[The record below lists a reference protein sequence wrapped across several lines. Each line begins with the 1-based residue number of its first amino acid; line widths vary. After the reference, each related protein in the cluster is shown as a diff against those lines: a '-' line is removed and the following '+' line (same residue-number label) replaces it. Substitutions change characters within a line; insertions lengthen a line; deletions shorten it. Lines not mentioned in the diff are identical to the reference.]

1 MKKILLSSII
11 IIIGITFIGRLSYL
25 QIFSF
30 SPDQVL
36 EDPAIKAI
44 YDYPERGYIY
54 DRDGELLV
62 GNQPAYDVMVI
73 PREVKPLDT
82 LEFCGLLGLE
92 KDRFVEILRKARI
105 YSPRLPSV
113 LVHQLSKEDYARLQ
127 EKMRHYEG
135 FYIQKRSLRYYDT
148 NSAANVLGYISE
160 VNERDLA
167 KNPYY
172 VQGELTGRTGVEKVY
187 EDILR
192 GRKGVQYIQK
202 DRFNRDIGPFKD
214 GTWDTLPE
222 QGIEINITIDK
233 ALQEYGEKLMH
244 GKWGGIVAIEPSSG
258 EILSMISG
266 PTYDP
271 SLLVGRKRSA
281 NYSKLHYDSISK
293 PTFDRSISFEK
304 SPGSPFKAM
313 NALIALQEGA
323 ITPST
328 TFTCYHGFY
337 IGRSKKGCHCGGG
350 TRRLHDGIH
359 ESCNAYFVG
368 VYKKIFEQFD
378 SNAEA
383 MDAWEKHVR
392 SFGLGSYLGSDLH
405 TGRPGSVPS
414 TDLYNKWYG
423 IGDKRW
429 SATTTYSNA
438 IGQGEVNVTPL
449 QLANMTAAIANR
461 GHYYTPHILKK
472 IDGKEI
478 SIPDFVEPKQTT
490 IDKRHF
496 EPVVQGMADVYRKGT
511 AKYIQIPDIEIAGK
525 TGTVENFIK
534 IDSVKTQL
542 TDNSVFV
549 AFAPVDNPKIAIA
562 VYIQN
567 GYYGARYAGHI
578 ASLMIEKYLK
588 GEITRKDL
596 EKRMLERTLES
607 EYAKPYSGKP
617 FKINEYDWSQHA
629 KKPETVDTALDT
641 VER

>member
-11 IIIGITFIGRLSYL
+11 VIIGITFLGRLSYL

-30 SPDQVL
+30 SPDQLL

-54 DRDGELLV
+54 DRHGELLV
-62 GNQPAYDVMVI
+62 GNDPAYDVMVI

-82 LEFCGLLGLE
+82 VEFCNLLAMDKE
-92 KDRFVEILRKARI
+92 KFIKKLRKARV

-113 LVHQLSKEDYARLQ
+113 LVHQLSKQDYARLQ
-127 EKMRHYEG
+127 EKMRRFPG

-148 NSAANVLGYISE
+148 GSGANVLGYISE
-160 VNERDLA
+160 VNERDMA
-167 KNPYY
+167 KNPNY
-172 VQGELTGRTGVEKVY
+172 VQGELTGRTGIEKVY
-187 EDILR
+187 EDTLR
-192 GRKGVQYIQK
+192 GRKGIQYIQK
-202 DRFNRDIGPFKD
+202 DRFNRDIGKYKD
-214 GTWDTLPE
+214 GILDVRPE
-222 QGIEINITIDK
+222 QGKEITLTIDK
-233 ALQEYGEKLMH
+233 ELQEYGERLMN

-258 EILSMISG
+258 EILTMISG

-281 NYSKLHYDSISK
+281 NYSKLHYDSISN

-304 SPGSPFKAM
+304 SPGSPFKTI

-328 TFTCYHGFY
+328 TFTCHHGFY

-350 TRRLHDGIH
+350 TRNLNSGIYK
-359 ESCNAYFVG
+359 SCNAYFVG
-368 VYKKIFEQFD
+368 AYKKIFEQFP
-378 SNAEA
+378 SNSEA

-405 TGRPGSVPS
+405 TGRRGSVPN
-414 TDLYNKWYG
+414 TELYNKWYG
-423 IGDKRW
+423 KGDRRW

-461 GHYYTPHILKK
+461 GHYFTPHVIKK
-472 IDGKEI
+472 IEGNDI
-478 SIPDFVEPKQTT
+478 VIPDFIEPKYTT
-490 IDKRHF
+490 IDKKHF
-496 EPVVQGMADVYRKGT
+496 EPVVQGMADVYKKGT
-511 AKYIQIPDIEIAGK
+511 AQMVQIPDIEIAGK

-534 IDSVKTQL
+534 IDSVRTQL

-549 AFAPVDNPKIAIA
+549 AFAPVNNPKIAIA

-567 GYYGARYAGHI
+567 GYYGSRYAGHI
-578 ASLMIEKYLK
+578 ASLLIEKYLK
-588 GEITRKDL
+588 GKITRKDL

-607 EYAKPYSGKP
+607 EYSKPYSGKE
-617 FKINEYDWSQHA
+617 FKINEYDWSKHA
-629 KKPETVDTALDT
+629 IKPTTEIRS
-641 VER
+641 E

>member
-11 IIIGITFIGRLSYL
+11 VIIGITFLGRLSYL

-30 SPDQVL
+30 SPDQLL

-54 DRDGELLV
+54 DRHGELLV
-62 GNQPAYDVMVI
+62 GNDPAYDVMVI

-82 LEFCGLLGLE
+82 VEFCNLLAMDKE
-92 KDRFVEILRKARI
+92 KFIKKLRKARV

-113 LVHQLSKEDYARLQ
+113 LVHQLSKQDYARLQ
-127 EKMRHYEG
+127 EKMRRFPG

-148 NSAANVLGYISE
+148 GSGANVLGYISE
-160 VNERDLA
+160 VNERDMA
-167 KNPYY
+167 KNPNY
-172 VQGELTGRTGVEKVY
+172 VQGELTGRTGIEKVY
-187 EDILR
+187 EDTLR
-192 GRKGVQYIQK
+192 GRKGIQYIQK
-202 DRFNRDIGPFKD
+202 DRFNRDIGKYKD
-214 GTWDTLPE
+214 GILDVRPE
-222 QGIEINITIDK
+222 QGKEITLTIDK
-233 ALQEYGEKLMH
+233 ELQEYGERLMN

-258 EILSMISG
+258 EILTMISG

-271 SLLVGRKRSA
+271 SLLVGRKRSV
-281 NYSKLHYDSISK
+281 NYSKLHYDSISN

-304 SPGSPFKAM
+304 SPGSPFKTI

-328 TFTCYHGFY
+328 TFVCHHGFY
-337 IGRSKKGCHCGGG
+337 IGSRKKGCHCGGG
-350 TRRLHDGIH
+350 TRNLNSGIYK
-359 ESCNAYFVG
+359 SCNAYFVG
-368 VYKKIFEQFD
+368 AYKKIFEQFP
-378 SNAEA
+378 SNSEA

-405 TGRPGSVPS
+405 TGRRGSVPN
-414 TDLYNKWYG
+414 TELYNKWYG
-423 IGDKRW
+423 KGDRRW

-461 GHYYTPHILKK
+461 GHYFTPHVIKK
-472 IDGKEI
+472 IEGNDI
-478 SIPDFVEPKQTT
+478 VIPDFIEPKYTT
-490 IDKRHF
+490 IDKKHF
-496 EPVVQGMADVYRKGT
+496 EPVVQGMADVYKKGT
-511 AKYIQIPDIEIAGK
+511 AQMVQIPDIEIAGK

-534 IDSVKTQL
+534 IDSVRTQL

-549 AFAPVDNPKIAIA
+549 AFAPVNNPKIAIA

-567 GYYGARYAGHI
+567 GYYGSRYAGHI
-578 ASLMIEKYLK
+578 ASLLIEKYLK
-588 GEITRKDL
+588 GKITRKDL

-607 EYAKPYSGKP
+607 EYSKPYSGKE
-617 FKINEYDWSQHA
+617 FKINEYDWSKHA
-629 KKPETVDTALDT
+629 IKPTTEIRS
-641 VER
+641 E